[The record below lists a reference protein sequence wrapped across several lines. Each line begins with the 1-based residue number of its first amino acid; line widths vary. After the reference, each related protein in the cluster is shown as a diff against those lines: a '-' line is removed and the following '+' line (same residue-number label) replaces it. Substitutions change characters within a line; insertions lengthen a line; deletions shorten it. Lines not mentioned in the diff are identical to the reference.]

1 MLATDVYM
9 YVAMLVKGEMAR
21 NLRVWDM
28 GGLQGRVSGRGGR
41 KEKRG
46 GKVL

>member
-1 MLATDVYM
+1 M

-21 NLRVWDM
+21 NLRVGYM
-28 GGLQGRVSGRGGR
+28 GGLQGNVAGKGGR

-46 GKVL
+46 GKML